1 MTYCILSPL
10 VNREVANAG
19 GMDQA
24 VLRGE
29 VSVVPHG
36 RCVPRARIP
45 AEMTKRCFFRMAT
58 WKPFF
63 PIWETEEFWKT

>member
-1 MTYCILSPL
+1 
-10 VNREVANAG
+10 
-19 GMDQA
+19 MDQA